1 MRPISTIFTTMLLI
15 FSSITVNAQIATY
28 ALTTNGT
35 PTTVDPNASA
45 NNFIG
50 VGVGAPGYGANG
62 AFSSGWS
69 LGGIDLSRYFEI
81 SVSPN
86 IGYDMNITD
95 LLFSERR
102 SNTGIRNYEVRWS
115 KSPSFSSPTTIASV
129 NVPDNDLIRTG
140 DINGLNI
147 DVYDGETIYFR
158 FYGYNAEASGGTWR
172 IQGNSLEILGT
183 LSTPAVTNV
192 YFTNESA
199 VVNEGDGTYSLS
211 VSITNPDVNPTSVD
225 VVLILGDGSR
235 INGYTT
241 STVTF
246 PASSGANETV
256 TITITDDGNCDG
268 NEDLVFELQNVTGG
282 NSAVIAS
289 PNEFNLSVEEND
301 APNIDLFV
309 DDFEGGS
316 VAGWVLNPIN
326 SWAAST
332 DTPING
338 SYSLKHNLTVAG
350 TSQAVL
356 PLNDLNLTNYETV
369 WRFQLAN
376 GNFDP
381 STNNKFWV
389 YLSSSSENLAN
400 NGGAEG
406 YAVGVNL
413 TGGSDLLTL
422 HRVSNGNN
430 DAALVTS
437 TLNWD
442 ANTTVGIEVTR
453 DLNGEWT
460 LSIDD
465 DGGFDSLVS
474 AGSAVDNTY
483 STASFFGLN
492 FVNSVAFAGMLR
504 LDDVSISQVGCAR
517 TYYSQGN
524 GFMSANTWDV
534 VPVGTG
540 SSAILSPLNS
550 FVVQNG
556 HTVTL
561 DNSIAINNLTIEAGG
576 TLDMA
581 GSGDRITLSGN
592 LDVTGDLIADFGR
605 IKMTGLTG
613 TSNITGNIE
622 FYDLEIAHFGDG
634 VDLNS
639 NINVWGTL
647 QLTNG
652 LFDLG
657 ANSLTLKS
665 DASNTASVGPV
676 TGSILGDVTVERYIQ
691 SGPTGWRNMGA
702 SVSGATLAEWD
713 AHFTTTGFPGS
724 DYPNWPSPANRF
736 PSIKSYNETL
746 LGNRELGWTPASN
759 VSNTI
764 ADGQGFWMYLGGS
777 ELPATVD
784 VTGSLI
790 TGDQTFNLDYTPSL
804 GAFHD
809 GWNLISNVYAAT
821 IDWDSPDFGKSGLE
835 DGVWIWNSDSQQYGS
850 YISGVGIHGVSN
862 EVAHSQ
868 SFWVHAN
875 AASPTI
881 TFREAIKSS
890 NNNADWIRSNG
901 DENHGVVRIKLTGN
915 GFYDETALV
924 FNNDATPL
932 YEGTHDAMKFY
943 TDNELVPSL
952 ATVTMFE
959 DEPIDIAINSVPFV
973 NDEMSIPLKALTGT
987 SGTYLLSVESIT
999 GVELSSCLAIEDL
1012 QTGEIMSLVVGE
1024 SISVE
1029 LDAADSTARFLIH
1042 LAAPL
1047 NLSKTDKICF
1057 NQNEGSAEITG
1068 VGAGPWTYTWTT
1080 EDGDVLQVTENS
1092 NSADV
1097 ITGLNHGTYF
1107 VEVSGNSTAC
1117 ATRTETFTIFT
1128 PLDVVADLSFEQP
1141 SCNLENGNIFVSVN
1155 GGQDNWN
1162 VNVLENGVEIF
1173 SAQAVQGEEVVASVP
1188 VGVYT
1193 VIAENACG
1201 TVNYEVVLDD
1211 PQAAHA
1217 NFTLSSE
1224 EISLTDGGILTLT
1237 NESENATHFF
1247 WSMGDGQTY
1256 NTDDVV
1262 HVYTEPGVYTVE
1274 LQAFGL
1280 FCQDFSSRE
1289 VTVTDVAVSNGLEA
1303 ISEELSIYFNGMDV
1317 VIENVNAS
1325 IGMDIQIHDVL
1336 GKTLLS
1342 TKSFQERTLI
1352 PIGEKGYP
1360 TGIYFVSVVSDN
1372 SIKTKK
1378 IMLNR

>member
-1 MRPISTIFTTMLLI
+1 MLLI
-15 FSSITVNAQIATY
+15 FSSISVNAQIATY
-28 ALTTNGT
+28 SLTAPPGS

-45 NNFIG
+45 DDFIG
-50 VGVGAPGYGANG
+50 VGVGGVTFSAVGAN
-62 AFSSGWS
+62 SNGWS
-69 LGGIDLSRYFEI
+69 VGDINLSRYYEI
-81 SVSPN
+81 AVSPN
-86 IGYDMNITD
+86 SGYDMNITD

-102 SNTGIRNYEVRWS
+102 SSFGIHDYQVRWS
-115 KSPSFSSPTTIASV
+115 KSPSFSSPTTIATV

-158 FYGYNAEASGGTWR
+158 FYGYNAELDAGTWR
-172 IQGNSLEILGT
+172 IQSNSLEVLGT

-192 YFTNESA
+192 NFSNELA
-199 VVNEGDGTYSLS
+199 LVNEGDGTYNIT
-211 VSITNPDVNPTSVD
+211 VSITNPDVNPTFVD
-225 VVLILGDGSR
+225 VVLIYGDAAR
-235 INGYTT
+235 VNGFTS

-246 PASSGANETV
+246 PASSGADETV

-268 NEDLVFELQNVTGG
+268 NEDLIFELQNVSGG

-289 PNEFNLSVEEND
+289 PSEFVISIEEND
-301 APNIDLFV
+301 APNVDLV
-309 DDFEGGS
+309 SDDFETGDLS
-316 VAGWVLNPIN
+316 GWIQNPSN

-338 SYSLKHNLTVAG
+338 SYSMKHNLTVAG
-350 TSQAVL
+350 TSHIAF

-381 STNNKFWV
+381 SGNNKFWV
-389 YLSSSSENLAN
+389 YLSSSSDNLE
-400 NGGAEG
+400 NGGGADG

-413 TGGSDLLTL
+413 TGTSDLLTL

-430 DAALVTS
+430 DLAMITS
-437 TLNWD
+437 TFDWD

-453 DLNGEWT
+453 DINGEWT
-460 LSIDD
+460 LSYDA

-483 STASFFGLN
+483 SIASYFGLN

-504 LDDVSISQVGCAR
+504 LDDVSISQIGCAR
-517 TYYSQGN
+517 TYYSQGS

-534 VPVGTG
+534 VPVGTA
-540 SSAILSPLNS
+540 SSAVLSPLNS

-561 DNSIAINNLTIEAGG
+561 DNNISINNLTIESGG

-581 GSGDRITLSGN
+581 GSGDRITLAGD
-592 LDVTGDLIADFGR
+592 LDVAGDLIADFGR
-605 IKMTGLTG
+605 IKMTGLSG
-613 TSNITGNIE
+613 TSEITGNIE
-622 FYDLEIAHFGDG
+622 FYDLEIAHSGAG

-639 NINVWGTL
+639 NIDVWGTL

-665 DASNTASVGPV
+665 DASNTAGVGPV
-676 TGSILGDVTVERYIQ
+676 TGAISGDVTVERYIQ

-702 SVSGATLAEWD
+702 SVSGAALTEWD
-713 AHFTTTGFPGS
+713 AHFTTTGIPGS

-736 PSIKSYNETL
+736 PSIKSYDETL
-746 LGNRELGWTPASN
+746 TGNRELGWTPATN
-759 VSNTI
+759 VTNTI
-764 ADGQGFWMYLGGS
+764 NDGQGFWMYLGGS

-790 TGDQTFNLDYTPSL
+790 TGEQTFNLDYTPSL

-809 GWNLISNVYAAT
+809 GWNLISNIYAAT
-821 IDWDSPDFGKSGLE
+821 IDWDSPEFGKTGLE
-835 DGVWIWNSDSQQYGS
+835 DGVWIWNSVAQQYGS
-850 YISGVGIHGVSN
+850 YISGVGLHGVSN

-881 TFREAIKSS
+881 TFREAIKSGD
-890 NNNADWIRSNG
+890 NNADWIRSNNFDDQG
-901 DENHGVVRIKLTGN
+901 IVRIKLTGN

-952 ATVTMFE
+952 ATVTMYGE
-959 DEPIDIAINSVPFV
+959 EAVDIAINSMPFV
-973 NDEMSIPLKALTGT
+973 TEEMSIPLKALTGT
-987 SGTYLLSVESIT
+987 SGTYVLSVESIT

-1012 QTGEIMSLVVGE
+1012 QTGEVISLVAGE
-1024 SISVE
+1024 SISIE
-1029 LDAADSTARFLIH
+1029 LNAADSTARFMIH

-1047 NLSKTDKICF
+1047 SVSKTDKICY
-1057 NQNEGSAEITG
+1057 NQNEGSAEIIG
-1068 VGAGPWTYTWTT
+1068 VGTGPWTYTWST
-1080 EDGDVLQVTENS
+1080 EDGEVLQVTENS
-1092 NSADV
+1092 NSSDV

-1117 ATRTETFTIFT
+1117 ATRTETFTIFS

-1141 SCNLENGNIFVSVN
+1141 SCNLEDGNIFVTVN

-1162 VNVLENGVEIF
+1162 VSVLENGTEIF
-1173 SAQAVQGEEVVASVP
+1173 SATAAQGEEVVASAP

-1193 VIAENACG
+1193 VIAENSCG

-1217 NFTLSSE
+1217 NFSASAE
-1224 EISLTDGGILTLT
+1224 EISIVDGGILSLI
-1237 NESENATHFF
+1237 NESENATHFL
-1247 WSMGDGQTY
+1247 WNMGDGQTY

-1262 HVYTEPGVYTVE
+1262 HAYTEPGVYTIE
-1274 LQAFGL
+1274 LQAYGL
-1280 FCQDFSSRE
+1280 FCQDYTSRE
-1289 VTVTDVAVSNGLEA
+1289 VTVTDVALSNGLEA
-1303 ISEELSIYFNGMDV
+1303 ISEELSIWFNGTEV
-1317 VIENVNAS
+1317 VIQNVNATR
-1325 IGMDIQIHDVL
+1325 GMNIQIHDIL
-1336 GKTLLS
+1336 GKNLLS
-1342 TKSFQERTLI
+1342 TQSFQERTFI
-1352 PIGEKGYP
+1352 PLGDKGYP
-1360 TGIYFVSVVSDN
+1360 TGIYFVSVTSEN
-1372 SIKTKK
+1372 SIQTKK
-1378 IMLNR
+1378 IMLAR